1 MPLNVEIKARWDDHD
16 AVRAVLRA
24 EDARFVG
31 TDHQID
37 TYFHVP
43 HGRLKL
49 REGTI
54 ERALIHYHRPDQAG
68 PKRSDV
74 HLYTPNP
81 NGDLKAVLT
90 AALGVRVVVD
100 KQREIYFIDNVK
112 VHLDAVD
119 GLGRFVEIEAIDRD
133 GTRAADAL
141 MEQCRHYLHRFK
153 LPDDALVSGSYAEL
167 LLARRSSSGTP

>member
-1 MPLNVEIKARWDDHD
+1 MPLNIEIKARWDDHD
-16 AVRAVLRA
+16 AVRAVLQA
-24 EDARFVG
+24 EGARFVG
-31 TDHQID
+31 TDHQVD

-54 ERALIHYHRPDQAG
+54 ECALIHYDRPDQAG

-74 HLYTPNP
+74 HLYTPTP
-81 NGDLKAVLT
+81 DGDLKAVLT

-100 KQREIYFIDNVK
+100 KRREIYFIDNVK

-119 GLGRFVEIEAIDRD
+119 GLGRFVEIEAVDRD
-133 GTRAADAL
+133 GTRGADAL
-141 MEQCRHYLHRFK
+141 MKQCRHYMERFK
-153 LPDDALVSGSYAEL
+153 LPDEALVPGSYAEL
-167 LLARRSSSGTP
+167 LLAQRPSS